1 MTHASDIRLP
11 STSGWRT
18 YYPGDSRFVLVIG
31 NYCVTSATTIVR
43 RCYLNDLLLPW
54 RIARGIQS
62 DKKNVDEAESLLN
75 IASRV
80 IGEFRFE
87 HFFIDREYYTHT
99 YADCRKL
106 KNSRVFYRV
115 FNHFSPYY
123 ARNSQFCSYVVYHS
137 DSLIIFLSLSVSRRS
152 LNGGKRK
159 GGKEDNG
166 WNSDFV

>member
-1 MTHASDIRLP
+1 MRATFVFHPLLDGALIIPVIAGSCLSSGITVSRVQRRSSDVVI
-11 STSGWRT
+11 STIC
-18 YYPGDSRFVLVIG
+18 YYRGALRAE
-31 NYCVTSATTIVR
+31 YKVT
-43 RCYLNDLLLPW
+43 
-54 RIARGIQS
+54 
-62 DKKNVDEAESLLN
+62 KKNVDEAESLLN

-80 IGEFRFE
+80 IGEFCFE
-87 HFFIDREYYTHT
+87 HFFIDREYYTRT

-123 ARNSQFCSYVVYHS
+123 ARNSQFCSYVVYYS